1 MPRNLNAWIDIAII
15 HLAALLLVVVLFL
28 YNWYIGAASLMVWC
42 ATLFFGYERCRYRSE
57 EFAHYCHTV
66 ISNVN
71 DASNY
76 ALDNLPQMIVITDK
90 SGRLQWFNK
99 ELEKHIRVIPEYGM
113 SINKGEDAFWP
124 ELDLNSI
131 WGKNGETV
139 FIHENVHYKVKYVP
153 IATKD
158 DSCGLMALYVI
169 DDTPF
174 QLLKRIHANSR
185 SVLMYIQID
194 NYNDVLKGLN
204 DAEKNSLIFEA
215 NKMIDEWT
223 THLEGYTHRI
233 SNDMYI
239 AVIERRNLDMAIG
252 EKFDILDKIH
262 NLFNTTSKLP
272 ITLSMGISV
281 ADRQTYIELGQQ
293 AQAMLDLA
301 LSRGGDQA
309 AIMMNGQTSFFGG
322 KTKALEKQNRVKAR
336 VMASNIKALM
346 QTADEIF
353 IMGHHN
359 EDFDALGA
367 AMGVARM
374 AKILEKPV
382 HIILSDMNEG
392 IDKIIDLLSS
402 REEYA
407 GLFIPND
414 KVVNIT
420 AQNPVLF
427 VVDTFIP
434 HLTAAPEMLERIEQV
449 VVIDHHRRSENCIK
463 NTKIAYTETAT
474 SSTSELV
481 TELLMYFG
489 DELKISRIEAIA
501 LYCGILV
508 DTKNFAVQVGVRTF
522 EAAAYL
528 RRWGADLV
536 AVRQLFRT
544 DFATEVAEAKA
555 KSTANM
561 LPNGLIITKCP
572 EVMPNIQV
580 VAAQVA
586 DSMLRIEGVRVS
598 IVVFQLTQN
607 TVGVSARSAGDI
619 NVQLIMENFGG
630 GGHQNVAGTQ
640 LKDGTVDDVYNQ
652 VLEYTNSFIEE
663 FDSNESNTAEGR

>member
-1 MPRNLNAWIDIAII
+1 MPRNLNAWIDIVII
-15 HLAALLLVVVLFL
+15 HLAALFLVVVLCI
-28 YNWYIGAASLMVWC
+28 YNSYIGAAALMVWL
-42 ATLFFGYERCRYRSE
+42 ATLFFGYERCRYRTE
-57 EFAHYCHTV
+57 EFDHYCHTV

-76 ALDNLPQMIVITDK
+76 AIEYLPQIVVLVDRD
-90 SGRLQWFNK
+90 GRLQWFNK
-99 ELEKHIRVIPEYGM
+99 ELEKHITKIPEYGM
-113 SINKGEDAFWP
+113 SINQGDDAFWP
-124 ELDLNSI
+124 ELDLEAI
-131 WGKNGETV
+131 WGKNDETV
-139 FIHENVHYKVKYVP
+139 FIHENVHFKMKYRP

-158 DSCGLMALYVI
+158 DSCGLMALYI
-169 DDTPF
+169 MDDSPY
-174 QLLKRIHANSR
+174 QILKRIHANSR

-194 NYNDVLKGLN
+194 NYEDVLKGLN
-204 DAEKNSLIFEA
+204 DAERTSLVFQA
-215 NKMIDEWT
+215 NKLIGEWIN
-223 THLEGYTHRI
+223 HLEGYMHR
-233 SNDMYI
+233 SRNDTYI
-239 AVIERRNLDMAIG
+239 AVIERRNLDVAIE
-252 EKFDILDKIH
+252 EKFSILDKVH
-262 NLFNTTSKLP
+262 NLFNNTSKLP
-272 ITLSMGISV
+272 VTLSIGISV

-293 AQAMLDLA
+293 AQSMLDLA

-309 AIMMNGQTSFFGG
+309 AVMMNNQTSFFGG

-346 QTADEIF
+346 QTSDEIF

-367 AMGVARM
+367 ALGVARM
-374 AKILEKPV
+374 AKSLDKPV

-392 IDKIIDLLSS
+392 IGKIIEMLST

-407 GLFIPND
+407 DLFISSD
-414 KVVNIT
+414 HLLNIT

-434 HLTAAPEMLERIEQV
+434 HITAAPDMLNRIDQI
-449 VVIDHHRRSENCIK
+449 VVIDHHRRSENYIK
-463 NTKIAYTETAT
+463 NAKITYLETAT

-481 TELLMYFG
+481 TELLMYFSE
-489 DELKISRIEAIA
+489 DLKLSRIEAIA
-501 LYCGILV
+501 LYSGILV

-544 DFATEVAEAKA
+544 DFDTEVAEARAKA
-555 KSTANM
+555 AATM
-561 LPNGLIITKCP
+561 FPNGLIITKCP
-572 EVMPNIQV
+572 DTMPNIQV

-586 DSMLRIEGVRVS
+586 DSMLRIENVRVS
-598 IVVFQLTQN
+598 IVIFQLTAN
-607 TVGVSARSAGDI
+607 TVGVSARSSGEI
-619 NVQLIMENFGG
+619 NVQVIMENFGG

-640 LKDGTVDDVYNQ
+640 LKDGTIDDVYNQ
-652 VLEYTNSFIEE
+652 VLEYTQEFIEE
-663 FDSNESNTAEGR
+663 YDNNESNLAEGH

>member
-1 MPRNLNAWIDIAII
+1 MPRNLNALIDIIII
-15 HLAALLLVVVLFL
+15 HLAALLLVVVLFV
-28 YNWYIGAASLMVWC
+28 YNFYIGAAALMVWL
-42 ATLFFGYERCRYRSE
+42 ATLFFGYERCQYRSE

-76 ALDNLPQMIVITDK
+76 AIDNLPLIIVLVDK

-99 ELEKHIRVIPEYGM
+99 ELEKHIKPVPEYGM
-113 SINKGEDAFWP
+113 SVTQGEDAFWP
-124 ELDLNSI
+124 ELDLDNI
-131 WGKNGETV
+131 WGHNGETV
-139 FIHENVHYKVKYVP
+139 FIHDNVHFKVKYRP
-153 IATKD
+153 IATKED
-158 DSCGLMALYVI
+158 TCGLMGLYI
-169 DDTPF
+169 LDDSPY
-174 QLLKRIHANSR
+174 QILKRIHANSR

-194 NYNDVLKGLN
+194 NYNDVLNGLN
-204 DAEKNSLIFEA
+204 DAEKNRLIFEA
-215 NKMIDEWT
+215 NKLIDEWII
-223 THLEGYTHRI
+223 HLDGYMRRI

-239 AVIERRNLDMAIG
+239 AIIERRNLNVAIE
-252 EKFDILDKIH
+252 EKFLILDKVH

-272 ITLSMGISV
+272 VTLSMGISV
-281 ADRQTYIELGQQ
+281 ADKQNYIELGQQ

-309 AIMMNGQTSFFGG
+309 AIMMGNQTSFFGG

-346 QTADEIF
+346 QTSDEIF

-367 AMGVARM
+367 AMGIARM
-374 AKILEKPV
+374 AKSLEKPV

-392 IDKIIDLLSS
+392 IGKIIEMLST
-402 REEYA
+402 REEYTD
-407 GLFIPND
+407 LFISED
-414 KVVNIT
+414 QLLNIT

-427 VVDTFIP
+427 VVDTSVP
-434 HLTAAPEMLERIEQV
+434 HITAAPDMLNRIEQI
-449 VVIDHHRRSENCIK
+449 VVIDHHRRSENYIK
-463 NTKIAYTETAT
+463 NTKITYLETAT

-481 TELLMYFG
+481 TELLMYFSE
-489 DELKISRIEAIA
+489 DLRLTRIEAIA
-501 LYCGILV
+501 LYSGILV

-536 AVRQLFRT
+536 AIRQLFRT
-544 DFATEVAEAKA
+544 DFDTEVAEAKA
-555 KSTANM
+555 KANATM
-561 LPNGLIITKCP
+561 LANGLIITKCP
-572 EVMPNIQV
+572 DTMPNIQV

-586 DSMLRIEGVRVS
+586 DSMLRIENVRVS
-598 IVVFQLTQN
+598 IVVFQLKPN
-607 TVGVSARSAGDI
+607 TVGISARSSGEI
-619 NVQLIMENFGG
+619 NVQVIMEHFNG

-640 LKDGTVDDVYNQ
+640 ITDIALDDVYNQ
-652 VLEYTNSFIEE
+652 VLEFTQNFIEE
-663 FDSNESNTAEGR
+663 YDQNESDITEGH